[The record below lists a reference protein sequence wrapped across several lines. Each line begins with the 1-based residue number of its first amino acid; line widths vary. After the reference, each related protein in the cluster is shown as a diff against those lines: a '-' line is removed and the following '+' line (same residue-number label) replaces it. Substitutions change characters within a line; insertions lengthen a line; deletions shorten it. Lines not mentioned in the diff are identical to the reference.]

1 MRKSKELLGLPV
13 LDLQAGKV
21 LGKLRGFLIDP
32 TKKAVVAYTV
42 SESRWARDD
51 RVIAI
56 NDVYSVGKDAVT
68 VREARKLVKA
78 LQTFEFRRLA
88 ENRVELYNTRVLTES
103 GQYLGAVDEFTF
115 DPSDGQILGYYVTSG
130 RIKDAFH
137 GRPIVSANEVLT
149 IGKDAIIV
157 REQVSTQI
165 PILPSS
171 RRGASTGAGGM
182 EGQGDEEA
190 EASEPPGNPDAPED
204 METDEP
210 SPPTSAAGPAPGHGL
225 ATTATT
231 ATAFSLPR
239 NSPPADEA
247 PANSDGVPFFGAVRY
262 EPGVITIRGPVPPER
277 FAQPFIQKIDVV
289 SLHQIDTQDGA
300 RRLRWN
306 QTVDRAREPAGELD
320 RGLHQGRNHSN
331 WQRVLQGERSVLGS
345 RDRLALLGKKV
356 GVDVLTAGGE
366 SLLNA
371 GETISETVVQRA
383 EETGSLYQLMLG
395 AALFDLAEKG
405 AEEPGAN
412 GATDID

>member
-13 LDLQAGKV
+13 LDLQAGRV

-32 TKKAVVAYTV
+32 IKKAVVAYTV

-51 RVIAI
+51 RVIGI
-56 NDVYSVGKDAVT
+56 HDVYSVGKDAVT

-115 DPSDGQILGYYVTSG
+115 DPSDGQILGYYITSG

-171 RRGASTGAGGM
+171 RRGASPDAGDM
-182 EGQGDEEA
+182 ESREGEEA
-190 EASEPPGNPDAPED
+190 EASKTPESPETPDSPGILKNDEPPPPASASNP
-204 METDEP
+204 
-210 SPPTSAAGPAPGHGL
+210 AAG
-225 ATTATT
+225 
-231 ATAFSLPR
+231 
-239 NSPPADEA
+239 
-247 PANSDGVPFFGAVRY
+247 DGGPFFGAVRY
-262 EPGVITIRGPVPPER
+262 EPGVITIRGPVPSER
-277 FAQPFIQKIDVV
+277 FAPPFIQKIDVV
-289 SLHQIDTQDGA
+289 SLHQIDAPDVA
-300 RRLRWN
+300 RRFRWN
-306 QTVDRAREPAGELD
+306 QTVDRARELAGELD
-320 RGLHQGRNHSN
+320 RGLHQGRNRSN
-331 WQRVLQGERSVLGS
+331 WQRVLQGDRSVLGS

-356 GVDVLTAGGE
+356 GVDIQTADGE

-371 GETISETVVQRA
+371 GEAINEAVVQRA

-395 AALFDLAEKG
+395 AALHDLAEKG
-405 AEEPGAN
+405 EEAPGAN